1 MPLLLSFRFLTLL
14 DFMHYRTGTTTIL
27 TSYISLH
34 VTIKRLRTAFRS
46 ITPWTSRNFMSIG
59 CHQKKF
65 TYTGKT
71 PLRNSTEES
80 APRWAFENQWV
91 SCPLTSTTTTTKN
104 QNFFHFN
111 LGLQC
116 FTRFRDL
123 AFSISSLHE
132 EERSFKFRKLWLLFF
147 SWFDQ
152 RERRRWC
159 FWYTIFQSCFDQ
171 LCALWTTFKKR
182 WKMSRLGLVGSETFL
197 DYFSS
202 LYFMYDLV
210 LARRKRDLV
219 ARYSSRA

>member
-91 SCPLTSTTTTTKN
+91 SCPLTSTTTTKN
-104 QNFFHFN
+104 KNFFHFN

-132 EERSFKFRKLWLLFF
+132 EERSFKFSKLWLLF
-147 SWFDQ
+147 SSCGLTSVKGEKGGDDVFDTRYFKVVLTSCVHFEQ
-152 RERRRWC
+152 RLKNVGKCLVWAWSVQKL
-159 FWYTIFQSCFDQ
+159 FWTIFPRYI
-171 LCALWTTFKKR
+171 LCMTLFWQEGK
-182 WKMSRLGLVGSETFL
+182 ETL
-197 DYFSS
+197 
-202 LYFMYDLV
+202 
-210 LARRKRDLV
+210 
-219 ARYSSRA
+219 